1 LILDKNGEPDRIIG
15 ITRDVSRL
23 QSFKKELKDQ
33 VMRVDVMNQELT
45 EAKRKLEIKLTELE
59 KANQELQLYKQ
70 TMLDKDEFLNQGT
83 WEWDLKTG
91 RMDYSRGIYRLFGY
105 HHKDEMA
112 EWDKAD
118 KDIRLHMDD
127 EERKRNDEDWE
138 KILEE
143 ADTYLREM
151 EITTK
156 DGFRRRLETFGK
168 VFRDETGK
176 AYKVIGTTRDVTKLK
191 EYEQEL
197 EVKLYELNRSNK
209 DLEEFAYIASH
220 DLHEPLRKLSTFGQ
234 RLSASAYDE
243 LSATNKDYLERMLR
257 ATENM
262 RNLIDNL
269 LEFSRVTRGAATFV
283 KTDLNQ
289 LLSEVLNEQE
299 LRIEETD
306 AEVKVDKMPELEVVP
321 SQMKQLFNNLLNNA
335 LKFIR
340 PEVKPQIAFRCVPLS
355 PEERSRYKLK
365 QNREYFRVSVEDN
378 GIGFDKIYAE
388 RIFQIFQRL
397 HGKSEYTGSGIGLAI
412 CRKIADNHKGLI
424 FAESEPGKGSLFT
437 IILPNKP

>member
-1 LILDKNGEPDRIIG
+1 
-15 ITRDVSRL
+15 
-23 QSFKKELKDQ
+23 
-33 VMRVDVMNQELT
+33 
-45 EAKRKLEIKLTELE
+45 
-59 KANQELQLYKQ
+59 
-70 TMLDKDEFLNQGT
+70 
-83 WEWDLKTG
+83 
-91 RMDYSRGIYRLFGY
+91 
-105 HHKDEMA
+105 
-112 EWDKAD
+112 
-118 KDIRLHMDD
+118 
-127 EERKRNDEDWE
+127 
-138 KILEE
+138 
-143 ADTYLREM
+143 
-151 EITTK
+151 
-156 DGFRRRLETFGK
+156 
-168 VFRDETGK
+168 
-176 AYKVIGTTRDVTKLK
+176 
-191 EYEQEL
+191 
-197 EVKLYELNRSNK
+197 
-209 DLEEFAYIASH
+209 
-220 DLHEPLRKLSTFGQ
+220 
-234 RLSASAYDE
+234 
-243 LSATNKDYLERMLR
+243 
-257 ATENM
+257 
-262 RNLIDNL
+262 
-269 LEFSRVTRGAATFV
+269 
-283 KTDLNQ
+283 